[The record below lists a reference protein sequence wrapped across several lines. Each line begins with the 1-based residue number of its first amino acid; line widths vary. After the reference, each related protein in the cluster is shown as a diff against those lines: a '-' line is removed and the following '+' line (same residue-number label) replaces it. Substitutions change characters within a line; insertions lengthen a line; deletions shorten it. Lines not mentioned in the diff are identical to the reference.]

1 MYVPSDYQSR
11 FMVAPLRQNVF
22 QIPKNTFTNGFLVY
36 TAILNSVPYLPILKG
51 NTMQGSSKSGNLK
64 SAKLLIGP
72 EKVVQIA

>member
-1 MYVPSDYQSR
+1 MYLLSDYQSM
-11 FMVAPLRQNVF
+11 FMVAPLRQNVL
-22 QIPKNTFTNGFLVY
+22 QISKNKFKNGFLVY